1 MTSRITRLAAATLLS
16 GALMAAAPLTAGAG
30 TDTEADADAQQRGS
44 GWTPYE
50 QPDIDYAAGF
60 RCEFAMHGEVLKDHE
75 EFKDVAFWP
84 DGTVRTQLWR
94 GALVIR
100 WSNVETGESVVRDQ
114 SAKAVAEYGSDGGLD
129 KMTSMGGAFSAGL
142 PEGGSPEKGVFI
154 VDGKWSSIVI
164 EDDGNRAITLGPR
177 GSLENLCDTLG

>member
-1 MTSRITRLAAATLLS
+1 MISRITRIAALAALAGALVVTAPS
-16 GALMAAAPLTAGAG
+16 GAA
-30 TDTEADADAQQRGS
+30 EANGQGS
-44 GWTPYE
+44 SWTPYE

-114 SAKAVAEYGSDGGLD
+114 SAKAVAEYGSDGALD
-129 KMTSMGGAFSAGL
+129 KMTSMGGAFSAGV
-142 PEGGSPEKGVFI
+142 PEGGSPSKGVFI
-154 VDGKWSSIVI
+154 IDGKWSSIVI

-177 GSLENLCDTLG
+177 GTLENLCETLG

>member
-1 MTSRITRLAAATLLS
+1 MFSRIIRIAALARPRRQPS
-16 GALMAAAPLTAGAG
+16 SSRPLGCG
-30 TDTEADADAQQRGS
+30 RRPGHS

-84 DGTVRTQLWR
+84 DGSVRTQLWR

-114 SAKAVAEYGSDGGLD
+114 SAKAVAEYGSDGALD
-129 KMTSMGGAFSAGL
+129 KMTSMGGAFSAG
-142 PEGGSPEKGVFI
+142 V
-154 VDGKWSSIVI
+154 
-164 EDDGNRAITLGPR
+164 PR
-177 GSLENLCDTLG
+177 GRLPRARASSSSTASGARSSSRTTATARSPSAPAGRWRTSARRCSG

>member
-1 MTSRITRLAAATLLS
+1 MISLITRIAALADLAGALVVAAPS
-16 GALMAAAPLTAGAG
+16 GAGAKG
-30 TDTEADADAQQRGS
+30 QGS

-94 GALVIR
+94 GA
-100 WSNVETGESVVRDQ
+100 W
-114 SAKAVAEYGSDGGLD
+114 
-129 KMTSMGGAFSAGL
+129 
-142 PEGGSPEKGVFI
+142 
-154 VDGKWSSIVI
+154 
-164 EDDGNRAITLGPR
+164 
-177 GSLENLCDTLG
+177 